1 MRKQYLHLS
10 AYVCNQCNGPAVT
23 GSLAVRE
30 NEISKETEIRILGEV
45 CLSCGH
51 TQHHVEIADFAR
63 HFPPTEW
70 QASVVPKPI
79 VAPQVEPVTLEP
91 ASRG

>member
-10 AYVCNQCNGPAVT
+10 VYVCNQCNGPAVA

-30 NEISKETEIRILGEV
+30 SEISKETEIRSVGEV

-51 TQHHVEIADFAR
+51 RQHHTGNSDFVR
-63 HFPPTEW
+63 HFPPAEW
-70 QASVVPKPI
+70 HPANVPKPDNS
-79 VAPQVEPVTLEP
+79 APRVELEP
-91 ASRG
+91 AGRG

>member
-10 AYVCNQCNGPAVT
+10 AYSCDKCQGPVIS

-30 NEISKETEIRILGEV
+30 NEISKETEIRQAGAI

-51 TQHHVEIADFAR
+51 RQNGATKPERVRHLSPVEWDPVGAIEAGHLA
-63 HFPPTEW
+63 T
-70 QASVVPKPI
+70 AY
-79 VAPQVEPVTLEP
+79 VEALNRAEL
-91 ASRG
+91 G

>member
-10 AYVCNQCNGPAVT
+10 VYVCNQCNGPAVAGT
-23 GSLAVRE
+23 LAVRE
-30 NEISKETEIRILGEV
+30 NDISKETEIRMVGEI

-51 TQHHVEIADFAR
+51 RQHQAGSADFAR

-70 QASVVPKPI
+70 PANVPKPGG
-79 VAPQVEPVTLEP
+79 VAPRVELEP
-91 ASRG
+91 ALRG

>member
-10 AYVCNQCNGPAVT
+10 AYVCNQCNGPSVT

-30 NEISKETEIRILGEV
+30 NEISKETEIWMLGEV

-51 TQHHVEIADFAR
+51 TQHHAGSADFAR

-70 QASVVPKPI
+70 QLEVDPNPM
-79 VAPQVEPVTLEP
+79 VALQVEPVELEP

>member
-10 AYVCNQCNGPAVT
+10 AYVCDQCNGPAVT

-51 TQHHVEIADFAR
+51 TQHHAGNPDFAR

-70 QASVVPKPI
+70 QRQVVPKPI
-79 VAPQVEPVTLEP
+79 VAPQSEPVALEP